1 MAVTDTDSV
10 YKQTYP
16 LLSIM
21 IGLMWNTVLYYCKR
35 FLNPL
40 KSYGKLICKTIIKRV
55 NFFIEIQMNIEKGLA
70 V

>member
-40 KSYGKLICKTIIKRV
+40 KKLICKTIIKRV